1 MLVDI
6 HRNYSPKFRH
16 ELKYLITPGDAQ
28 LLKQR
33 LGVLLSRD
41 ENAGESGVYKV
52 RSIYFD
58 DYNNSAYEEKLMG
71 VFSRKKYRIRVY
83 NDSDKT
89 IHLERKIK
97 RGSYV
102 SKQHAI
108 LTREQV
114 QMIINGE
121 CLFLLENQ
129 QQLCRE
135 FYYECITKILR
146 PRVMVDYER
155 EPYICVL
162 GDVRITFDTDVRAA
176 LLKLDLFDAKLPAL
190 NVLDSGQIIM
200 EVKYTEFLPAL
211 IRKILPQRTSQMLA
225 VSKYVLACD
234 KTAFLSRHF

>member
-71 VFSRKKYRIRVY
+71 VSSRKKYRIRVY